1 MSGTSQNRQSQ
12 CLHREVPF
20 GSEFVVEA
28 DMVEKVIQ
36 SLRGN
41 KAPGSDNICE
51 EHLMYAPGCVIAH
64 ISTLFTCMLIHGYL
78 PNSMTDGIIVLIV
91 KHKLASRSD
100 MSITG
105 V

>member
-20 GSEFVVEA
+20 GSEFVVED

-41 KAPGSDNICE
+41 KASGSDNICE

-64 ISTLFTCMLIHGYL
+64 ISTLFTCMLIHMAICST
-78 PNSMTDGIIVLIV
+78 P
-91 KHKLASRSD
+91 
-100 MSITG
+100 
-105 V
+105 